1 MSEEQAAYGVFARST
16 IEEEYIAPK
25 PIPGLIEGRMV
36 HYVIPD
42 DQKNGGQH
50 RAATLCRVWDHTSGL
65 CNLHVFWDGN
75 NDNADDRGPWLGSIY
90 YSAEPKPNTWHF
102 MERA

>member
-1 MSEEQAAYGVFARST
+1 MSEGTNNPMSEEQATVERT
-16 IEEEYIAPK
+16 

-36 HYVIPD
+36 HYVIPI

-50 RAATLCRVWDHTSGL
+50 RAATICRVWDTTSGL

-90 YSAEPKPNTWHF
+90 YSAERKPNTWHW

>member
-1 MSEEQAAYGVFARST
+1 MSEGTNNPMSEEQATVERT
-16 IEEEYIAPK
+16 

-36 HYVIPD
+36 HYVIPV

-50 RAATLCRVWDHTSGL
+50 RAATICRVWDTDSGL

-75 NDNADDRGPWLGSIY
+75 NDNAVDRGPWLGSIY
-90 YSAEPKPNTWHF
+90 YSDAKLPNTWHW